1 MSTTRYPCQQAAE
14 AYADAAEAIFQAY
27 DTDPI
32 ERAKIFALL
41 AVAERLGQL
50 AAAIEVLDLRP
61 DAESDRLADE
71 LHGLRNDL
79 SHRAGEG
86 GIE

>member
-1 MSTTRYPCQQAAE
+1 VSTTRYPCQQAAE
-14 AYADAAEAIFQAY
+14 AYADAAESIFQAY

-50 AAAIEVLDLRP
+50 AAAVEVLDVRP
-61 DAESDRLADE
+61 
-71 LHGLRNDL
+71 
-79 SHRAGEG
+79 G
-86 GIE
+86 GDTA